1 MTKNFIISTPLYY
14 ANRSPHIGSA
24 YTTIAADVLARFH
37 HLQGEQP
44 YLVTG
49 VDEHGQKIER
59 AAAQARVSPEHHCNT
74 ISASFQ
80 DLWDRL
86 DIRYNSFVRT
96 SSSRHAT
103 IVKDIFKRL
112 WDNGDIC
119 LGKQRGWYCVGCEE
133 FKTEKDLLDNNHCP
147 LHPNTQVEWR
157 DEENYFFRLSKY
169 QDALETIYSEN
180 PELIQPLSRREEVLN
195 FIRGGL
201 KDFSISR
208 LNTPWGIPVP
218 QNEDHTFYVWF
229 DALLGYISGVFSN
242 EKVKPVFDC
251 HLVGKDILRFH
262 AVYWLAILLAADLPL
277 PKRIVAHGFLTKD
290 GYKISKTLGNTID
303 PFDLTERYGSDAVR
317 YYFLKEVP
325 FDRDGNYNESHFV
338 DTVNADLAN
347 GLGNLLNRSVSLAH
361 RYCGGRVPAGDRQN
375 RLYHDLAVQA
385 QDAYRS
391 FTINESCEACLQI
404 IKQANKCINDEAPWS
419 KYQEGDTEAANT
431 SVYKAL
437 ESVRLAAYLL
447 SPVTPNLSLDIYK
460 QLGFEFPRILHGD
473 DIWGVLQPGQ
483 KLSPPV
489 PVYQKKI
496 KP

>member
-1 MTKNFIISTPLYY
+1 
-14 ANRSPHIGSA
+14 
-24 YTTIAADVLARFH
+24 
-37 HLQGEQP
+37 
-44 YLVTG
+44 VTG

-96 SSSRHAT
+96 SSSRHAA

-112 WDNGDIC
+112 WDNGDIY

-218 QNEDHTFYVWF
+218 KTKITRFMSGLMLCWGISPGCSAMKKSNTGLTAIWWGRIFYV
-229 DALLGYISGVFSN
+229 SM
-242 EKVKPVFDC
+242 PC
-251 HLVGKDILRFH
+251 
-262 AVYWLAILLAADLPL
+262 
-277 PKRIVAHGFLTKD
+277 T
-290 GYKISKTLGNTID
+290 
-303 PFDLTERYGSDAVR
+303 GS
-317 YYFLKEVP
+317 
-325 FDRDGNYNESHFV
+325 
-338 DTVNADLAN
+338 
-347 GLGNLLNRSVSLAH
+347 
-361 RYCGGRVPAGDRQN
+361 
-375 RLYHDLAVQA
+375 
-385 QDAYRS
+385 RS
-391 FTINESCEACLQI
+391 FLRQI
-404 IKQANKCINDEAPWS
+404 SLFPSA
-419 KYQEGDTEAANT
+419 
-431 SVYKAL
+431 
-437 ESVRLAAYLL
+437 L
-447 SPVTPNLSLDIYK
+447 SPTDS
-460 QLGFEFPRILHGD
+460 
-473 DIWGVLQPGQ
+473 
-483 KLSPPV
+483 
-489 PVYQKKI
+489 
-496 KP
+496 